1 MLENIKNLRDRTGAG
16 MLECKKALN
25 EAEDDIEKAVELLR
39 KKGISKA
46 AKRADRQANEG
57 VIKTKISDDDKKAY
71 ILELNSETDFVARN
85 EQFQKFAQQV
95 IDLAAKE
102 EVDDLDKLM
111 SLDLNN
117 VSVSDALNNLSG
129 TIGEKMTISKLDSLS
144 GETVASY
151 SHMGGKIA
159 VIVALDKE
167 NKKDLALEIAMQIAA
182 TNPKYLKSDEVIQS
196 ELEKE
201 RDIYRQQLIKEGKP
215 EQIIDKIVEGKIGK
229 YYSEVCLL
237 DQEYIKEEKK
247 SIKDIL
253 ADVNVIAFKRYSLQ

>member
-1 MLENIKNLRDRTGAG
+1 
-16 MLECKKALN
+16 
-25 EAEDDIEKAVELLR
+25 
-39 KKGISKA
+39 
-46 AKRADRQANEG
+46 
-57 VIKTKISDDDKKAY
+57 
-71 ILELNSETDFVARN
+71 
-85 EQFQKFAQQV
+85 
-95 IDLAAKE
+95 
-102 EVDDLDKLM
+102 M